1 MQRILLPALLLIVL
15 GSLVPNSIFA
25 KAPTAA
31 PHQLNEYSVSLP
43 LVIGGQGQARS
54 SHDSTILEAQVLT
67 AINSIR
73 QANGCPALTL
83 APELSAAARQ
93 HSYDMAYNDFYAHN
107 GSDGS
112 DMASRTEQAGY
123 NWLSVAENI
132 AVGQDTVDGVVQLW
146 MNSPGHRA
154 IILDCSMHETGI
166 GFVYLENDPGT
177 VTWHSYWTELFGT
190 R

>member
-1 MQRILLPALLLIVL
+1 MQRILTLALLLIVF
-15 GSLVPNSIFA
+15 GSLVPNSVFA
-25 KAPTAA
+25 TTPKAA
-31 PHQLNEYSVSLP
+31 PQQLGAYTVFLP
-43 LVIGGQGQARS
+43 LVIGGQGQATS
-54 SHDSTILEAQVLT
+54 SHDSTVLEAQVLT
-67 AINSIR
+67 AVNTIR

-93 HSYDMAYNDFYAHN
+93 HSYDMAYNDFYAHS

-112 DMASRTEQAGY
+112 DAASRTEQAGY
-123 NWLSVAENI
+123 YWLSMAENI

-146 MNSPGHRA
+146 MNSPSHRA
-154 IILDCSMHETGI
+154 AILDCRMRETGV

-177 VTWHSYWTELFGT
+177 VTWHSYWTQLFGT